1 MAARRA
7 ATTWVGGVNRHWPV
21 FCMYCHWSSRSMAS
35 EPLLPAERSSSVR
48 RAMTKPMPGTP
59 SRHLPDA
66 AMSASKRMVRA
77 SIGMAPK
84 ELIASM
90 IKPRPR
96 FATTVAISG
105 RGFRIPVPVSQCT
118 CATCV
123 IAGSAPSA
131 ASIRAGSA
139 GSCSPCA
146 RTAASR
152 PRYLRIR
159 TMRLQSL
166 PLSGTSPLPPLGT
179 SVPSA
184 ASTANVPLPCS
195 GTQTCSPCAL
205 TTATRSRHTDAVSSL
220 NAPSHE
226 PQSLSIADLVSTEV
240 VSGPGVSSIGS
251 VMIPR
256 SSHNRF
262 GRQALCGYSAPA
274 KRGILEPGAWGRT
287 RALEHGRNGR
297 TNSRMDALE
306 IAQNVQIQ
314 RIGLDGFRRPLA
326 QARQILLGKR
336 EFSFTQLCFCRYQLT
351 CNVHIAGHENTNR
364 EPQAVDALLVKLGEI
379 GLALLREGDA
389 APYLLGCKVHQI
401 FVDDVADVLQIDR
414 E

>member
-66 AMSASKRMVRA
+66 AMSAAKRVVGA

-123 IAGSAPSA
+123 IEGSASSA

-152 PRYLRIR
+152 PRYLRLR

-166 PLSGTSPLPPLGT
+166 PLSGTSTLLPLGT

-205 TTATRSRHTDAVSSL
+205 TMATRSRHTDAVSSL

-226 PQSLSIADLVSTEV
+226 PQSLSIADLVSAEV

-251 VMIPR
+251 GISNIGSVMIPR
-256 SSHNRF
+256 SAHNRF

-274 KRGILEPGAWGRT
+274 KRGILEPAALERT
-287 RALEHGRNGR
+287 RALEHGISGR
-297 TNSRMDALE
+297 TNVRMDALE

-326 QARQILLGKR
+326 QARQIIFGKR
-336 EFSFTQLCFCRYQLT
+336 EFSFTQLCLCRYHLT

-364 EPQAVDALLVKLGEI
+364 EPQAVDDLLVKLGEI

-389 APYLLGCKVHQI
+389 APYLLGCKVH
-401 FVDDVADVLQIDR
+401 
-414 E
+414 